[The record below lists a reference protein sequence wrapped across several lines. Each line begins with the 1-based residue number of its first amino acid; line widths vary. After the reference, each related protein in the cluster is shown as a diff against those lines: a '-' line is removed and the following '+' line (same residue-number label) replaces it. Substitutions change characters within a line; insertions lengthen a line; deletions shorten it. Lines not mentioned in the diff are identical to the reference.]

1 MNRCSGCGGLTERE
15 NLCDRC
21 FNIKNYNKYKQVD
34 IKSQDSINIL
44 KKINKND
51 LVVLVIDLL
60 NVPKNL
66 DLFKSILKGKIILAL
81 TKFDLMPTNNE
92 KKIIDYFSRYNFNFI
107 DVVCISSK
115 NNYNLD
121 SIYES
126 ILKNS
131 NGNNVYFVGYTNAGK
146 SSLINKL
153 IYNYSNSKSEITVS
167 SLPNTTLDTISVKL
181 DNIYLVDTPGILSE
195 EFLDASSSDIIKKL
209 SKNKKIKP
217 ISYQIKEKQYIIIE
231 NILKLEIVD
240 NDIIIYVPSNF
251 NVDRYYKDK
260 DILDSSNYKSFDI
273 TETSDIVIP
282 GIGFIKVMKS
292 GNVKITALKNLNM
305 FTRKPLI

>member
-21 FNIKNYNKYKQVD
+21 FNIKNYNKYQQVD
-34 IKSQDSINIL
+34 IKSQEFIDIL
-44 KKINKND
+44 KKINEND

-60 NVPKNL
+60 NIPKNL

-92 KKIIDYFSRYNFNFI
+92 KKFIDYFSRYNFNFI
-107 DVVCISSK
+107 DAVCISSK

-167 SLPNTTLDTISVKL
+167 CLPNTTLDTISVKL

-195 EFLDASSSDIIKKL
+195 EFLDDSSSDIIKKL

-240 NDIIIYVPSNF
+240 NDIIIYIPSNF

-260 DILDSSNYKSFDI
+260 DILDSNYKSFDI